1 MGSLVCEA
9 KGNMLI
15 DNDMSEQIKIQ
26 LPDGSVREVAQ
37 GTTPFDVAMSISP
50 RLAAAVVVARI
61 RPLTTPVVAGETA
74 VEEADEA
81 QTEAGMY
88 GSASELGE
96 RLVDL
101 AAPLNEDV
109 ALELLKESD
118 EAALKVVRHSA
129 AHVMATAILELF
141 PETKLG
147 HGPATDN
154 GFFYDVYRETPFT
167 EDDLA
172 AIEKRMAE
180 VVARDETFVR
190 EQESREMGLKD
201 YAEHGDF
208 MKVHFIER
216 FTKPGDEISLYRN
229 GKFVDFCRG
238 PHVPSTGR
246 VKAFKVTSV
255 AGAYWL
261 GDEKNQQLQRI
272 YGTAFFNA
280 KDMDAHFKRLE
291 EIKARDHRVL
301 GKQLDLFSIQEVAG
315 AGLIFWHPKGGLI
328 RKTMEDWMRD
338 ECIRRGYEM
347 VFTPHIMRRELWK
360 VSGHEGFYS
369 QNMYPPM
376 ELDDAEYRLKPM
388 NCPGHILIYKNS
400 PKSYR
405 DLPQR
410 YAELGN
416 VYRYERSGTMHG
428 LLRVRGFTQD
438 DAHIFCT
445 PEQIESEI
453 AACVEFADEVLKAFG
468 FAEFKVEL
476 STWDPKDQ
484 KSYVGSPEH
493 WETAV
498 GSLKKVL
505 DAKAIP
511 YREIPG
517 EAAFYGPKIDIKLV
531 DVLGRLWQLSTVQ
544 FDFNLPQRFELE
556 YTGEDGEK
564 HRPVM
569 VHRALFGSVER
580 FFGVLIEHYAGA
592 FPLWLAPVQVG
603 LVPISEKHVE
613 YARAVKAKL
622 EVAGLRVELDARN
635 EKMNAKIR
643 EFTLQKVPF
652 VLVMGDKE
660 AEQREVNVRVR
671 GGGVQG
677 TFPLSEFI
685 ANATTLITRKELNLS
700 DTPKWHDAVLKAVQS
715 FPTDQFDLNDLYDL
729 RDEFASIFP
738 NNRHVNEK
746 LRQQLQ
752 TLRDEGIIQ
761 FLDNEGNYKRIK

>member
-1 MGSLVCEA
+1 M
-9 KGNMLI
+9 N
-15 DNDMSEQIKIQ
+15 EQTIKIQ
-26 LPDGSVREVAQ
+26 LPDGSVREVPR
-37 GTTPFDVAMSISP
+37 GTTANDVAMSISP

-61 RPLTTPVVAGETA
+61 RPLTAVAAGTA
-74 VEEADEA
+74 VAEEASEA
-81 QTEAGMY
+81 AMY
-88 GSASELGE
+88 GAETSGE

-109 ALELLKESD
+109 ALELLKEND

-147 HGPATDN
+147 HGPATDS
-154 GFFYDVYRETPFT
+154 GFFYDVYRETPFS
-167 EDDLA
+167 EEDLA
-172 AIEKRMAE
+172 AIEARMAE
-180 VVARDETFVR
+180 VVARDEKFMR
-190 EQESREMGLKD
+190 EVESREMGLKD

-208 MKVHFIER
+208 MKVHFIEK
-216 FTKPGDEISLYRN
+216 FTKPGEEISLYRN
-229 GKFVDFCRG
+229 GGFVDFCRG

-280 KDMDAHFKRLE
+280 KDLDAHFKRLE

-315 AGLIFWHPKGGLI
+315 SGLIFWHPKGGLI
-328 RKTMEDWMRD
+328 RKTMEDWMRE
-338 ECIRRGYEM
+338 ECIRRGYDM
-347 VFTPHIMRRELWK
+347 VFTPHIMRRDLWK
-360 VSGHEGFYS
+360 TSGHEGYYV

-405 DLPQR
+405 DLPVR

-438 DAHIFCT
+438 DAHIFCM
-445 PEQIESEI
+445 PSQIE
-453 AACVEFADEVLKAFG
+453 DEVVACIDFAQSVLKTFG
-468 FAEFKVEL
+468 FEEFKIEL
-476 STWDPKDQ
+476 STWDPNDRKNF
-484 KSYVGSPEH
+484 VGSDEN
-493 WETAV
+493 WEMAV
-498 GSLKKVL
+498 SSLKNVL
-505 DAKAIP
+505 ERKGIP
-511 YREIPG
+511 FKTIPG

-531 DVLGRLWQLSTVQ
+531 DVLGRMWQLSTVQ
-544 FDFNLPQRFELE
+544 FDFNLPARFELE
-556 YTGEDGEK
+556 YKGEDGEL
-564 HRPVM
+564 HQPVM

-603 LVPISEKHVE
+603 LVPISEKHLE
-613 YARAVKAKL
+613 YAAAVKAKL
-622 EVAGLRVELDARN
+622 EAAGLRVELDARN

-660 AEQREVNVRVR
+660 AASEAVSVRTR
-671 GGGVQG
+671 GKG
-677 TFPLSEFI
+677 
-685 ANATTLITRKELNLS
+685 
-700 DTPKWHDAVLKAVQS
+700 
-715 FPTDQFDLNDLYDL
+715 
-729 RDEFASIFP
+729 
-738 NNRHVNEK
+738 
-746 LRQQLQ
+746 
-752 TLRDEGIIQ
+752 DEGSVALTDFIQ
-761 FLDNEGNYKRIK
+761 RANGLVEQQSPGL

>member
-1 MGSLVCEA
+1 MYSSSA
-9 KGNMLI
+9 
-15 DNDMSEQIKIQ
+15 
-26 LPDGSVREVAQ
+26 
-37 GTTPFDVAMSISP
+37 
-50 RLAAAVVVARI
+50 
-61 RPLTTPVVAGETA
+61 ET
-74 VEEADEA
+74 
-81 QTEAGMY
+81 
-88 GSASELGE
+88 GE

-101 AAPLNEDV
+101 SAPLTEDV

-147 HGPATDN
+147 HGPATDS
-154 GFFYDVYRETPFT
+154 GFFYDVYRETPFS
-167 EDDLA
+167 ENDLA
-172 AIEKRMAE
+172 AIEARMAE
-180 VVARDETFVR
+180 VVARDEKFVR
-190 EQESREMGLKD
+190 EHEARDKGL
-201 YAEHGDF
+201 AEYKAHGDF

-216 FTKPGDEISLYRN
+216 FTKPGDEISLYKN
-229 GKFVDFCRG
+229 GNFTDFCRG

-261 GDEKNQQLQRI
+261 GDEKNQQLQRV

-301 GKQLDLFSIQEVAG
+301 GRQLDLFSIQEVAG

-338 ECIRRGYEM
+338 ECIRRGYDM

-360 VSGHEGFYS
+360 ISGHEGFYS

-476 STWDPKDQ
+476 STWDPKDT

-493 WETAV
+493 WNTAV
-498 GSLKKVL
+498 ASLKKVL
-505 DAKAIP
+505 DEKKIP

-544 FDFNLPQRFELE
+544 FDFNLPERFELE

-592 FPLWLAPVQVG
+592 FPMWLAPVQVG
-603 LVPISEKHVE
+603 IVPISEKHLD
-613 YARAVKAKL
+613 YAARVKKEL
-622 EVAGLRVELDARN
+622 EAAGLRVEIDARN

-643 EFTLQKVPF
+643 EFTMQKVPF

-660 AEQREVNVRVR
+660 ASTDAVSVRTRGKGDEGSVALTAFIERAKGLVASREVA
-671 GGGVQG
+671 
-677 TFPLSEFI
+677 L
-685 ANATTLITRKELNLS
+685 
-700 DTPKWHDAVLKAVQS
+700 
-715 FPTDQFDLNDLYDL
+715 
-729 RDEFASIFP
+729 
-738 NNRHVNEK
+738 
-746 LRQQLQ
+746 
-752 TLRDEGIIQ
+752 
-761 FLDNEGNYKRIK
+761 

>member
-1 MGSLVCEA
+1 MTANS
-9 KGNMLI
+9 GN
-15 DNDMSEQIKIQ
+15 EQMIRIE

-37 GTTPFDVAMSISP
+37 GTTPHDVAMSISP

-61 RPLTTPVVAGETA
+61 RPLTANTATTPNDDPAA
-74 VEEADEA
+74 ASDEQA
-81 QTEAGMY
+81 MY
-88 GSASELGE
+88 GAAAAGE

-101 AAPLNEDV
+101 AAPLTEDV
-109 ALELLKESD
+109 RLELLKETD

-147 HGPATDN
+147 HGPATDS
-154 GFFYDVYRETPFT
+154 GFFYDVYRQVPFT
-167 EDDLA
+167 EADLA
-172 AIEKRMAE
+172 AIEARMAE
-180 VVARDETFVR
+180 VVARDEKFIR
-190 EQESREMGLKD
+190 AEESREQGLTD
-201 YAEHGDF
+201 YAQQGEF
-208 MKVHFIER
+208 MKLHFIER
-216 FTKPGDEISLYRN
+216 FTQPGETISLYKN
-229 GKFVDFCRG
+229 GAFTDFCRG

-246 VKAFKVTSV
+246 VKAFKVTSI

-272 YGTAFFNA
+272 YGTAFFNP
-280 KDMDAHFKRLE
+280 KDLDAHFKRLE

-338 ECIRRGYEM
+338 ECIRRGYDM

-360 VSGHEGFYS
+360 ISGHEGYYS
-369 QNMYPPM
+369 ENMYPPM

-388 NCPGHILIYKNS
+388 NCPGHILIYKSS
-400 PKSYR
+400 PRSYR
-405 DLPQR
+405 DLPIR

-445 PEQIESEI
+445 PSQIEDEI
-453 AACVEFADEVLKAFG
+453 VACIDFAQSVLTTFG
-468 FAEFKVEL
+468 FSEFKVEL
-476 STWDPKDQ
+476 STWDPTKPKDY
-484 KSYVGSPEH
+484 SGSAEH
-493 WETAV
+493 WNQATA
-498 GSLKKVL
+498 SLRHAL
-505 DAKAIP
+505 DRRSIP
-511 YREIPG
+511 YRTIPG

-531 DVLGRLWQLSTVQ
+531 DVLGRMWQLSTVQ
-544 FDFNLPQRFELE
+544 FDFNLPARFELE

-592 FPLWLAPVQVG
+592 FPLWLAPVQIG
-603 LVPISEKHVE
+603 LVPISERHHE
-613 YARAVKAKL
+613 YADKIQQQLQKYNY
-622 EVAGLRVELDARN
+622 RVELDSRN

-643 EFTLQKVPF
+643 DFTLQKVPY

-660 AEQREVNVRVR
+660 TEAGAVSVRAR
-671 GGGVQG
+671 GKGDQG
-677 TFPLSEFI
+677 AMAF
-685 ANATTLITRKELNLS
+685 
-700 DTPKWHDAVLKAVQS
+700 
-715 FPTDQFDLNDLYDL
+715 
-729 RDEFASIFP
+729 DEFVK
-738 NNRHVNEK
+738 H
-746 LRQQLQ
+746 
-752 TLRDEGIIQ
+752 IQ
-761 FLDNEGNYKRIK
+761 

>member
-1 MGSLVCEA
+1 
-9 KGNMLI
+9 
-15 DNDMSEQIKIQ
+15 MSEQQIKIQ
-26 LPDGSVREVAQ
+26 LPDGSVREVAR
-37 GTTPFDVAMSISP
+37 GTTPYDIAMSISP
-50 RLAAAVVVARI
+50 RLAAAVVVARVKT
-61 RPLTTPVVAGETA
+61 LTNPTLRDETA
-74 VEEADEA
+74 KDGAPSSVAEEQGSEA
-81 QTEAGMY
+81 AMY
-88 GSASELGE
+88 GAAESGE
-96 RLVDL
+96 SLVDL
-101 AAPLNEDV
+101 AAPLTEDV
-109 ALELLKESD
+109 ALELLKETD
-118 EAALKVVRHSA
+118 EASLKVVRHSA

-147 HGPATDN
+147 HGPATDS

-167 EDDLA
+167 ESDLA
-172 AIEKRMAE
+172 AIEARMAE
-180 VVARDETFVR
+180 VVARDERFVR
-190 EQESREMGLKD
+190 VEESREKGLTD
-201 YAEHGDF
+201 YSAQGEF
-208 MKVHFIER
+208 MKVHFIEK

-229 GKFVDFCRG
+229 GGFTDFCRG

-246 VKAFKVTSV
+246 VKAFKVTSI

-261 GDEKNQQLQRI
+261 GDEKNPQLQRV
-272 YGTAFFNA
+272 YGTAFFND
-280 KDMDAHFKRLE
+280 KDMAAHFKRLE

-360 VSGHEGFYS
+360 ISGHEGFYS

-405 DLPQR
+405 DLPAR

-445 PEQIESEI
+445 PEQIEGEI
-453 AACVEFADEVLKAFG
+453 ADCVEFAESVLKTFG
-468 FAEFKVEL
+468 FAEFKIEL
-476 STWDPKDQ
+476 STWDPKER
-484 KSYVGSPEH
+484 KSYVGSDEN
-493 WETAV
+493 WEFAA

-505 DAKAIP
+505 TAKGIP
-511 YREIPG
+511 YKEIPG

-544 FDFNLPQRFELE
+544 FDFNLPARFELE
-556 YTGEDGEK
+556 YTGEDGER
-564 HRPVM
+564 HQPVM

-603 LVPISEKHVE
+603 LVPISEKHLE
-613 YARAVKAKL
+613 YASRVKKQL
-622 EVAGLRVELDARN
+622 EAAGLRVELDARN

-660 AEQREVNVRVR
+660 AASEAVSVRTR
-671 GGGVQG
+671 GKG
-677 TFPLSEFI
+677 
-685 ANATTLITRKELNLS
+685 
-700 DTPKWHDAVLKAVQS
+700 
-715 FPTDQFDLNDLYDL
+715 
-729 RDEFASIFP
+729 
-738 NNRHVNEK
+738 
-746 LRQQLQ
+746 
-752 TLRDEGIIQ
+752 DEGSVALTA
-761 FLDNEGNYKRIK
+761 FLERAKGLVESRGVAL